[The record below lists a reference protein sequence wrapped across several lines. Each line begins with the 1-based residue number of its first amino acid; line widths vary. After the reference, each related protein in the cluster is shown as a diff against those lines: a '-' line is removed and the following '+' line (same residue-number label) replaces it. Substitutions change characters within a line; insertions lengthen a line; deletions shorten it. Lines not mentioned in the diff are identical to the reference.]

1 MAIVVA
7 NIVNR
12 TNNQQ
17 LYYTSNP
24 FPYVDVYVYNL
35 DTKQNTKI
43 DYQEAVEKPVNGFI
57 YVVFDNKKFV
67 NKNSFNSSSVICA
80 IIINNNILAYSQNGI
95 SWTNTNNDNIELRI
109 QKEISTTDYT
119 VEINTEQYVIKNNGN
134 YGVIAWENTSNTFYK
149 DGNLFK
155 FTNGVWSIKLD
166 EKSTSFAYGKYLSNY
181 NAIDYVLFSEQKGV
195 MTAIVYNGEIFYF
208 YQDMLGMYEINT
220 LPDSQQF
227 IYSTYDNCNVYRVV
241 DIISDTGEVSIT
253 NT

>member
-17 LYYTSNP
+17 LYYNSNP

-67 NKNSFNSSSVICA
+67 NNSFNSSSVICA
-80 IIINNNILAYSQNGI
+80 VIINNNILAYSQNGI
-95 SWTNTNNDNIELRI
+95 SWTNTNNANIQLRI

-149 DGNLFK
+149 DGNLFRFPK
-155 FTNGVWSIKLD
+155 GVSSIKAD
-166 EKSTSFAYGKYLSNY
+166 EKSTSFAYGTYLPKYNE
-181 NAIDYVLFSEQKGV
+181 IDYVLFSEQNGV

-208 YQDMLGMYEINT
+208 YQDMLGVYEINA